1 MTHEYKVNRV
11 LWESLEATLL
21 GHGRRFVKDM
31 AATLQVDE
39 KALLR
44 HVFPTKESFKVAI
57 QDSESSHCMAAQLL
71 SDEVI
76 GRCRRPVQTGTP
88 FCVHHTTHRPLVSP
102 EHTPIRKIQD
112 APDRP
117 ALWLLPDQSVVD
129 SEGVLRGT
137 LVNQRLM
144 LIT

>member
-1 MTHEYKVNRV
+1 
-11 LWESLEATLL
+11 
-21 GHGRRFVKDM
+21 M

-88 FCVHHTTHRPLVSP
+88 FCIHHTTHRPLVSP

-137 LVNQRLM
+137 FVNQRLM